1 MEPILEEKATQPNV
15 LNSEKNFIENYQ
27 RLEEKVHQLAVEK
40 GWWEQERNNGEA
52 IALMHSEL
60 SEALEALRKGNPPDS
75 KLPEFSSVEVEL
87 ADVIIRIM
95 DMSANRKWR
104 VAEAL
109 VAKHAYNKNRPHK
122 HGGKK
127 F

>member
-1 MEPILEEKATQPNV
+1 MEPILEVKVSSLGQTVSEKAFV
-15 LNSEKNFIENYQ
+15 ENYRQ
-27 RLEEKVHQLAVEK
+27 LETMVHELAVEK
-40 GWWEQERNNGEA
+40 GWWDQERNNGEA

-75 KLPEFSSVEVEL
+75 KLPDFSSVEVEL

-95 DMSANRKWR
+95 DMSAKRKWR

-109 VAKHAYNKNRPHK
+109 VEKHAFNKSRPHR